1 MLKLTFDP
9 HFLISKCQVL
19 LIIKTVL
26 IMKMLK
32 KEKKKK
38 KENNPT
44 PYCQQK
50 QVCAGKFT
58 SSTKV
63 ILLINKTVIA
73 KELKTFILP

>member
-1 MLKLTFDP
+1 VPGSSDHQNSSYHENAEKR
-9 HFLISKCQVL
+9 K
-19 LIIKTVL
+19 
-26 IMKMLK
+26 
-32 KEKKKK
+32 KKKK